1 MFCAEGGPVKHA
13 HPQKL
18 IPHMDQDA
26 KCTSNMNHISI
37 IKAEGFHELGCS
49 LLAERGE
56 MLPVPVRARPFP
68 SLSRKGPG
76 FWTWHWLDIFWTSWI
91 ISEMLLLGAQCAQQ
105 SMWYHHSQPGLS
117 MSCHSW
123 ERGET
128 YYWGFPFKK
137 EDLWIIAVMRW
148 SQLERRWRT
157 FKDIGNMAQ

>member
-1 MFCAEGGPVKHA
+1 VKHA

-76 FWTWHWLDIFWTSWI
+76 FWT
-91 ISEMLLLGAQCAQQ
+91 
-105 SMWYHHSQPGLS
+105 
-117 MSCHSW
+117 
-123 ERGET
+123 
-128 YYWGFPFKK
+128 
-137 EDLWIIAVMRW
+137 
-148 SQLERRWRT
+148 
-157 FKDIGNMAQ
+157 